1 MSGNSL
7 LIDTNIALYLLNGDE
22 KIADLLD
29 GRDVNISFITE
40 LELLGYQDLASSA
53 VQAIEAFI
61 NDCIIIELN
70 QSIKEETVR
79 IKRRQKMKLPDAII
93 AASSNYITPSAPPL
107 PKTNNYEIRKFGVW
121 KQRHI
126 QAKHW
131 AILA

>member
-29 GRDVNISFITE
+29 GRDVYISFITE

-93 AASSNYITPSAPPL
+93 AASSNYMNIPL
-107 PKTNNYEIRKFGVW
+107 QQFSV
-121 KQRHI
+121 
-126 QAKHW
+126 
-131 AILA
+131 